1 MSKLNSY
8 FSFDNSRFGVQKSK
22 ESTARI
28 ALFKYLKTTP
38 CIYTM
43 ESSFAGVDQSKD
55 KGKHLTTSMLETLGR
70 DLCRTLLI
78 YCQIYVPP
86 ELKTMFKAKK
96 VVKKKTNFLE
106 DQEKNPEPDSDSS
119 EDVASLI
126 MQELSGNKNLIKMG
140 QGNSSA
146 GSDSAPSE
154 DNMNP
159 TELLKNLPVADKA
172 LKQKIKSEKDKK
184 NNPKPQKPEPKK
196 TDIPPTKRPASPPKE
211 PKPKIA
217 PV

>member
-1 MSKLNSY
+1 
-8 FSFDNSRFGVQKSK
+8 
-22 ESTARI
+22 
-28 ALFKYLKTTP
+28 
-38 CIYTM
+38 M

-55 KGKHLTTSMLETLGR
+55 KGKHMTTAMLETLGR

-86 ELKTMFKAKK
+86 ELKSMFKAKK
-96 VVKKKTNFLE
+96 VVKKKSNFLE
-106 DQEKNPEPDSDSS
+106 DQEKSAAETDGADSEV
-119 EDVASLI
+119 EDVTSLI

-172 LKQKIKSEKDKK
+172 LKQKIKSDKDKK
-184 NNPKPQKPEPKK
+184 KDPKP
-196 TDIPPTKRPASPPKE
+196 
-211 PKPKIA
+211 
-217 PV
+217 